1 VTRANLPGA
10 GPGSDAPRR
19 ARADDTLGELDASLA
34 MHDDLIARRGVEIW
48 IGAEPTFTR
57 ADSLE
62 PAWTSD
68 ASGDDKLA
76 RAHALALELGARLP
90 GAAVSRVLGRQFPD
104 ETEPRFAFGV
114 RWRDDAV
121 RDPRAAGPAGDP
133 GATGGARCALDADPE
148 PPPLDPGDDRWLTV
162 TPDPGVVEVNM
173 APCASARAFAHQS
186 HQIWSAARAAGLSAT
201 RFRFNGDL
209 ADAGGGGQL
218 SLGGPRPEH
227 SPFVR
232 YPHVLPA
239 LIRYV
244 NNHPSLSYWFAS
256 ECVGSAS
263 QGPRPD
269 EGTRERWDELGTAL
283 GWLERRADR
292 GDLPPDQL
300 WLALGSLLV
309 DSSGNSHRAELN
321 VEKLWNPHIA
331 PHGPRHGKMG
341 LVELRAIR
349 MPERPAMLAALAVLF
364 RSIIARL
371 AVSHYREP
379 LIDWH
384 DELHDRFALPAAL
397 SRDLRLVLGDLDE
410 HGLGVP
416 AQLRSELVAWRPAGI
431 TCRLGDATLTLR
443 PALEF
448 WPLVGD
454 VASQERAGARIVDA
468 STQRWEISL
477 DGPGPDRVVVS
488 SGGAAPRWAQLH
500 ALGDGVRAVGVRR
513 RIYPPL
519 IGFHPGMPASD
530 PLVVEWAWAGRAQRV
545 DLWAWRPGGGPY
557 AGLPLDEAD
566 AIARRQE
573 RIAVVT
579 RHGDVTAHGY
589 WTERRPF
596 TIDLRAE

>member
-1 VTRANLPGA
+1 LI
-10 GPGSDAPRR
+10 DA
-19 ARADDTLGELDASLA
+19 A
-34 MHDDLIARRGVEIW
+34 
-48 IGAEPTFTR
+48 
-57 ADSLE
+57 
-62 PAWTSD
+62 
-68 ASGDDKLA
+68 
-76 RAHALALELGARLP
+76 
-90 GAAVSRVLGRQFPD
+90 
-104 ETEPRFAFGV
+104 
-114 RWRDDAV
+114 
-121 RDPRAAGPAGDP
+121 
-133 GATGGARCALDADPE
+133 PE
-148 PPPLDPGDDRWLTV
+148 PPPTDPGDDRWLTV

-173 APCASARAFAHQS
+173 APCGSARAFGHQAAK
-186 HQIWSAARAAGLSAT
+186 IWAAARAAGLSAS

-218 SLGGPRPEH
+218 SLAGARPEH

-244 NNHPSLSYWFAS
+244 NNHPSLSYWFAN
-256 ECVGSAS
+256 ECLGSAS

-269 EGTRERWDELGTAL
+269 EGTRERWDELAVTL
-283 GWLERRADR
+283 DWLERLADR
-292 GDLPPDQL
+292 GELAPEQL

-309 DSSGNSHRAELN
+309 DSSGNSHRAEIN

-331 PHGPRHGKMG
+331 PHGPRHGRMG

-349 MPERPAMLAALAVLF
+349 MPERPAMLAAVAVLF

-379 LIDWH
+379 LVDWH

-416 AQLRSELVAWRPAGI
+416 AQLRGELLAFRPPGI

-468 STQRWEISL
+468 STQRWELSI
-477 DGPGPDRVVVS
+477 DGPGPERVAVGAGS
-488 SGGAAPRWAQLH
+488 AAPRWAHLR

-513 RIYPPL
+513 RIYPPA
-519 IGFHPGMPASD
+519 IGFHPGLPATD
-530 PLVVEWAWAGRAQRV
+530 PLVVEWSWGGRAQRIE
-545 DLWAWRPGGGPY
+545 LWAWQPGGGPY
-557 AGLPLDEAD
+557 AGLPIDDAD
-566 AIARRQE
+566 AVARRQE
-573 RIAVVT
+573 RIAVTT
-579 RHGDVTAHGY
+579 RPGEVTASGHWPEHRG
-589 WTERRPF
+589 F
-596 TIDLRAE
+596 TIDLRSGSR